1 MVMMKSISIARVGF
15 VPGHMRSYCC
25 YISTCQIP
33 KVTSAKYQDLPLPNT
48 KTYLC
53 QIPKLNLCQIP
64 RLTSAKYQNLTSAK
78 YQDLPL
84 PNTKT
89 YLCQIPKLNLCQI
102 PRLTSAKYQN

>member
-64 RLTSAKYQNLTSAK
+64 RLTSAKYQNL
-78 YQDLPL
+78 PL
-84 PNTKT
+84 PNTKP
-89 YLCQIPKLNLCQI
+89 YLCQQLCICCLNTI
-102 PRLTSAKYQN
+102 EWDGA